1 MRGLFGT
8 GPRVY
13 SRTSNPWGMWPLNR
27 LIARENVKHY
37 RQLLAKITDEAER
50 QRILKLLADEEKKQR
65 EAEGKI
71 EE

>member
-1 MRGLFGT
+1 LICRKRAL
-8 GPRVY
+8 RVY
-13 SRTSNPWGMWPLNR
+13 SRTSNPGAMWPLNR
-27 LIARENVKHY
+27 LIARENGKHY
-37 RQLLAKITDEAER
+37 RQILAEITDEAER